1 MHIANPPSRTGTPR
15 SSSTFADL
23 REPTLA
29 ELYGDPVLHAMLRRD
44 GIDLSA
50 LKAMVAN
57 AQKRLAA

>member
-1 MHIANPPSRTGTPR
+1 MQTANPPYR
-15 SSSTFADL
+15 SASSFSDQ

-29 ELYGDPVLHAMLRRD
+29 ELYGDPILHAMLRRD

-50 LKAMVAN
+50 LKAVVAN

>member
-1 MHIANPPSRTGTPR
+1 MQTANPPSPG
-15 SSSTFADL
+15 SSSRASAFMDL
-23 REPTLA
+23 REPSLA

-50 LKAMVAN
+50 LKAVVAN